1 MVEFTISEGRNES
14 TNTSGSRKQMMR
26 LQPGLNIVLNG
37 SQRQI
42 SWCRAIAS
50 KVTRP
55 RRCSWSVHTK
65 RKYPISL
72 GWRGKMR
79 GTARKIEENRRE
91 WEKKVTPEE
100 RGRYVYEKFKKKK
113 NLKEGRQGQLGIDG
127 GDGGEGGGGLI

>member
-100 RGRYVYEKFKKKK
+100 RGRYVYEKLKK
-113 NLKEGRQGQLGIDG
+113 
-127 GDGGEGGGGLI
+127 